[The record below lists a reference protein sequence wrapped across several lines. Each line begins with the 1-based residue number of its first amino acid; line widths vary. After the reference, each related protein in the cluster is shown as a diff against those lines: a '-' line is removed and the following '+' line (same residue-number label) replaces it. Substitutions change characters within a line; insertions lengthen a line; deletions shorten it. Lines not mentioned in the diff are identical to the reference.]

1 MNEQKGTKNKR
12 PLRADGPPGRSPFF
26 MPKKLRKPYS
36 LKSEKANAAIRQLIE
51 EAGGSE
57 HSDLLAQM
65 ITTVIKLEDEKVE
78 RGDLKI
84 LNTTLKEL
92 RWAFKVYRPYRDQR
106 KVTVFGSA
114 RTKSSDLSFLEA
126 KKFGKLMAGSDWMV
140 ITGGSGGIMH
150 AGNLGAG
157 KANSFGA
164 NIILPCE
171 QAANSVIEDDKKMI
185 NFKYFFTR
193 KLIFVKESDAI
204 CLFPGGF
211 GTLDE
216 LFEVLT
222 LVQTGKMM
230 PRPIVLVEPRGYT
243 YWKNWNTFIKNA
255 MLKNKMIDHHDLH
268 LFDIVRNA
276 KTARD
281 RIVHFYKNFH
291 SMRFAGDYLVLRLKR
306 ELTPKELGQINSRF
320 KDILTKGKIEPSIPL
335 AGEESETQ
343 IAELPRLICYFDRR
357 SYGRLKQMIDSINDM
372 GE

>member
-1 MNEQKGTKNKR
+1 MNTKKPR
-12 PLRADGPPGRSPFF
+12 H
-26 MPKKLRKPYS
+26 PYS
-36 LKSEKANAAIRQLIE
+36 LRNEQANADIQKLIDQV
-51 EAGGSE
+51 GGSE

-65 ITTVIKLEDEKVE
+65 ITTVLKLQDEKVE

-114 RTKSSDLSFLEA
+114 RTKSSNSSFLEA
-126 KKFGKLMAGSDWMV
+126 KRFGKLMAGSDWMV

-157 KANSFGA
+157 KAHSFGA

-171 QAANSVIEDDKKMI
+171 QAANPVIEDDRKMI

-230 PRPIVLVEPRGYT
+230 PRPIVLVEPRGYA
-243 YWKNWNTFIKNA
+243 YWKDWIAFVKSAI
-255 MLKNKMIDHHDLH
+255 LKNKMIDAYDLH
-268 LFDIVRNA
+268 LFDIVKDA
-276 KTARD
+276 KTAREK
-281 RIVHFYKNFH
+281 IVHFYKNFH

-306 ELTPKELGQINSRF
+306 ELTVKELGLINAKF

-357 SYGRLKQMIDSINDM
+357 SYGRLKQMIDLINDM

>member
-1 MNEQKGTKNKR
+1 MKNKNPR
-12 PLRADGPPGRSPFF
+12 HPYSMKSEQANTDI
-26 MPKKLRKPYS
+26 KKLID
-36 LKSEKANAAIRQLIE
+36 EV
-51 EAGGSE
+51 GVTE

-65 ITTVIKLEDEKVE
+65 ITTVLKLQDEKVE

-92 RWAFKVYRPYRDQR
+92 RWAFKVYRPYRFQR

-114 RTKSSDLSFLEA
+114 RTKSSNTSFLEA
-126 KKFGKLMAGSDWMV
+126 KKFGKLMAASKWMV

-157 KANSFGA
+157 KAHSFGA

-171 QAANSVIEDDKKMI
+171 QAANPVIQDDRKMI

-230 PRPIVLVEPRGYT
+230 PRPIVLVEPRGYQ

-255 MLKNKMIDHHDLH
+255 LLKNKMIDIQDLH
-268 LFDIVRNA
+268 LFDIVRDA

-281 RIVHFYKNFH
+281 KIVHFYKNFH

-306 ELTPKELGQINSRF
+306 ELTIKELKHINSQF

-335 AGEESETQ
+335 AGEESETE

-357 SYGRLKQMIDSINDM
+357 SYGRLKQMVDSINDM

>member
-1 MNEQKGTKNKR
+1 MKNKKPR
-12 PLRADGPPGRSPFF
+12 H
-26 MPKKLRKPYS
+26 PYS
-36 LKSEKANAAIRQLIE
+36 LRNEQANTAIQKLI
-51 EAGGSE
+51 ADSGGGGD
-57 HSDLLAQM
+57 SDLLIQM
-65 ITTVIKLEDEKVE
+65 ITTVLKLQDEKVD

-92 RWAFKVYRPYRDQR
+92 RWAFKVYRPYRLQR
-106 KVTVFGSA
+106 KVTIFGSA
-114 RTKSSDLSFLEA
+114 RTKPKDVSFLEA
-126 KKFGKLMAGSDWMV
+126 KKFGRFMAKSGWMV

-150 AGNLGAG
+150 AGNEGAG
-157 KANSFGA
+157 RAHSFGA
-164 NIILPCE
+164 NIILPSE
-171 QAANSVIEDDKKMI
+171 QAANPVIEDDRKMI

-211 GTLDE
+211 GTHDE

-230 PRPIVLVEPRGYT
+230 PRPVILVEPRGYR
-243 YWKNWNTFIKNA
+243 YWKRWNDFIKSDL
-255 MLKNKMIDHHDLH
+255 LKSKMIDRHDLC
-268 LFDIVRNA
+268 LFDIVKDA
-276 KTARD
+276 KTACD
-281 RIVHFYKNFH
+281 HIVHYYKNFH

-306 ELTPKELGQINSRF
+306 ELTPKELKQINVRF

-335 AGEESETQ
+335 AGEESETE

-357 SYGRLKQMIDSINDM
+357 SYGRLKQLVDSINDM

>member
-1 MNEQKGTKNKR
+1 MKNI
-12 PLRADGPPGRSPFF
+12 PP
-26 MPKKLRKPYS
+26 RKPYL
-36 LKSEKANAAIRQLIE
+36 LKNERANLAIQALIE

-57 HSDLLAQM
+57 HSDLLRQL
-65 ITTVIKLEDEKVE
+65 ITTVLKLQDEKVE

-92 RWAFKVYRPYRDQR
+92 RWAFKVYRPYRQQR
-106 KVTVFGSA
+106 KVTIFGSA
-114 RTKSSDLSFLEA
+114 RTPRKDPSFLEA
-126 KKFGKLMAGSDWMV
+126 KKFGKLMAEGGWMV

-150 AGNLGAG
+150 AGNEGAG

-171 QAANSVIEDDKKMI
+171 QKANPVVEDDRKMI
-185 NFKYFFTR
+185 NFRYFFTR

-222 LVQTGKMM
+222 LIQTGKMM
-230 PRPIVLVEPRGYT
+230 PRPIMLVEPKGYR
-243 YWKNWNTFIKNA
+243 YWKAWNQFTKNSL
-255 MLKNKMIDHHDLH
+255 LKLKTIDRNDLH
-268 LFDIVRNA
+268 LFETVKDA
-276 KTARD
+276 ETARD

-306 ELTPKELGQINSRF
+306 KLTAQELQKINTAF
-320 KDILTKGKIEPSIPL
+320 KDILRKGKFTLSRAL
-335 AGEESETQ
+335 QTEESEPE
-343 IAELPRLICYFDRR
+343 ILDLPRLVFNFDRR
-357 SYGRLKQMIDSINDM
+357 SYGRLKELVDLINDM
-372 GE
+372 GD

>member
-1 MNEQKGTKNKR
+1 
-12 PLRADGPPGRSPFF
+12 
-26 MPKKLRKPYS
+26 MPKNLRKPYS
-36 LKSEKANAAIRQLIE
+36 LKSEKANAAIQQLIE

-57 HSDLLAQM
+57 HSDLLAQL
-65 ITTVIKLEDEKVE
+65 ITTVLKLQDEKVE

-92 RWAFKVYRPYRDQR
+92 RWAFKVYRPYRHQR
-106 KVTVFGSA
+106 KVTIFGSA
-114 RTKSSDLSFLEA
+114 RTKPSNISFSEA
-126 KKFGKLMAGSDWMV
+126 KKFGKLMAACSWMV

-150 AGNLGAG
+150 AGNEGAG
-157 KANSFGA
+157 RAHSFGA
-164 NIILPCE
+164 NIILPSE
-171 QAANSVIEDDKKMI
+171 QAANPVIEDDRKMI

-230 PRPIVLVEPRGYT
+230 PRPIVLVEPRGYQ
-243 YWKNWNTFIKNA
+243 YWKDWNTFIKNGL
-255 MLKNKMIDHHDLH
+255 LKRKMIDIQDLH
-268 LFDIVRNA
+268 LFDIVRDA

-281 RIVHFYKNFH
+281 KIVHFYENFH
-291 SMRFAGDYLVLRLKR
+291 SMRFVGDYLVLRLKR
-306 ELTPKELGQINSRF
+306 ELTPKELKHVNLEF
-320 KDILTKGKIEPSIPL
+320 KDILTRGKIEPSHPL
-335 AGEESETQ
+335 AAEESETE
-343 IAELPRLICYFDRR
+343 IAELPRLICYFNRR
-357 SYGRLKQMIDSINDM
+357 SYGRLKQMVDSINDM